1 MKSPGR
7 APIGQI
13 ERISE
18 PKYLCL
24 ADGMKTI
31 NVAEW
36 RKAHGTSIALE
47 YVVVSYTGQQ
57 FQANKDYSMLHAVG
71 KHAADAAGIKTYWV
85 GCSCLGLPEE
95 QEENLWQISDGVR
108 GAFQIVIAV
117 AGPIGHKIRGELPDN
132 LLRDWGNRV
141 WVLPELLLSPEHNDV
156 RIYTINRSLDPG
168 IQLRECLSAP
178 PDQINR
184 RNFARFWEDDKVIG

>member
-71 KHAADAAGIKTYWV
+71 KHAADAAGIKTYW
-85 GCSCLGLPEE
+85 
-95 QEENLWQISDGVR
+95 ISDGVR